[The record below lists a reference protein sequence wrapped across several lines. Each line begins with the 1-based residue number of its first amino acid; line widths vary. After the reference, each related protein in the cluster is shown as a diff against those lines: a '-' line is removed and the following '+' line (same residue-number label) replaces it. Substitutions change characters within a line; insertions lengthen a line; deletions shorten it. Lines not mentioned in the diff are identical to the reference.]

1 MIQRFI
7 ELGEGYADYF
17 ELIELTKNN
26 ASRIHSCIQ
35 LEAGENKVS
44 LAVALSP
51 PTDTRFMP
59 IYLCCEG
66 LHKNSKRISQF
77 EELATSLGHHVH
89 VICVQEKS
97 SFYDRALYNQYLL
110 GLLRMQHILPPMR

>member
-7 ELGEGYADYF
+7 ELGEGYADFF
-17 ELIELTKNN
+17 ELIELTKHN
-26 ASRIHSCIQ
+26 ASRIHACLQ

-51 PTDTRFMP
+51 PKDTRFMP

-66 LHKNSKRISQF
+66 LHPNSKRITQF
-77 EELATSLGHHVH
+77 KELATSLGHHVH
-89 VICVQEKS
+89 EVIVQEKS
-97 SFYDRALYNQYLL
+97 AFYDQALYNQYLL